1 MTGDFPNAPIV
12 DVAPLFAGEG
22 PARAAA
28 VRTIG
33 EAVATSGVFVA
44 RGGPEAELTDRRGLA
59 MLRFFALGEAEKAAV
74 ATRRNRP
81 EARNSYRGYVST
93 FEENRWAYNEM
104 YDIGPERPVTAPPDI
119 LALRGAEIFTEPNA
133 WPAREPAPG
142 WRAAMLA
149 YFARMEALSM
159 ALLHA
164 LADHLGLPRDEI
176 AARFDRGN
184 STLRLLN
191 YPTRPDSLTVGEPLP
206 DDLRAD
212 SERPQLVTGR
222 HTDACALSLLWQ
234 REPGLQGQAPDGTW
248 YAVPPEP
255 NGVSVHLGDVVEQ
268 ITGGRLPATPHR
280 VTDNG
285 APRGSIGFFLEP
297 KLEASCAPVF
307 GESEAPPGGDSYAA
321 HLLRRFSGYDDYENL
336 VESPD

>member
-1 MTGDFPNAPIV
+1 MTRDFPNAPII

-22 PARAAA
+22 SARAATVQA
-28 VRTIG
+28 IG
-33 EAVATSGVFVA
+33 EAVNTSGVFVA
-44 RGGPEAELTDRRGLA
+44 RGAPEAALTDSRGIT
-59 MLRFFALGEAEKAAV
+59 MLQFFALSEAEKAAV

-81 EARNSYRGYVST
+81 QARNTYRGYVST

-104 YDIGPERPVTAPPDI
+104 YDIGPERPVTAPP
-119 LALRGAEIFTEPNA
+119 LRGAEIFTEANA
-133 WPAREPAPG
+133 WPAREPTPG
-142 WRAAMLA
+142 WRQAMLA
-149 YFARMEALSM
+149 YFTQMEALGA
-159 ALLHA
+159 ALLYA
-164 LADHLGLPRDEI
+164 LTDCLGLPRDAV
-176 AARFDRGN
+176 AARFEQGN

-206 DDLRAD
+206 DELRAD
-212 SERPQLVTGR
+212 DERPQLVTGR

-255 NGVSVHLGDVVEQ
+255 NSVSVHLGDVVEQ

-280 VTDNG
+280 VTDSG

-297 KLEASCAPVF
+297 KLEASCASFF
-307 GESEAPPGGDSYAA
+307 GKAETLPGGDSYAA
-321 HLLRRFSGYDDYENL
+321 HLLRRFSSYHDYESL
-336 VESPD
+336 VEHPD